1 MWQRAQRVDERL
13 ALGRAGQSMVDEGRA
28 ALGPIATR
36 RVSPRWLH
44 FRRFLAH
51 PIRLAAVTS
60 SSGML
65 SRLVAEQVRAGDDG
79 VVVELG
85 AGTGA
90 VTRALL
96 AAGVPADRLIA
107 AEIDQ
112 EMAQFLRAAY
122 PDVTVVEG
130 CAFKIKELLPPAATG
145 RVGAVIC
152 GVPVSL
158 LPFEQQRELVSV
170 MLSLLPPGRSFLMYT
185 HRLGSPLPASK
196 LGLVGKRVAFTLRN
210 FPPAS
215 VWAFRA
221 ESTGQA

>member
-1 MWQRAQRVDERL
+1 M
-13 ALGRAGQSMVDEGRA
+13 S
-28 ALGPIATR
+28 PIATR
-36 RVSPRWLH
+36 RGSPGWLH

-65 SRLVAEQVRAGDDG
+65 SRLVAEQVLPVDDG
-79 VVVELG
+79 VVLELG

-96 AAGVPADRLIA
+96 AAGVPADRLIVV
-107 AEIDQ
+107 EIDQ
-112 EMAQFLRAAY
+112 EMALFLRAAY
-122 PDVTVVEG
+122 PDVAVVEG
-130 CAFKIKELLPPAATG
+130 CASRIGQRLPPKAMG

-152 GVPVSL
+152 GIPVSL
-158 LPFEQQRELVSV
+158 LPFEQQKDLVAV
-170 MLSLLPPGRSFLMYT
+170 MLSLLPAGRAFLMYT
-185 HRLGSPLPASK
+185 HRLGSPLPARK
-196 LGLVGKRVAFTLRN
+196 LGLVGKRLAFTLKN

-221 ESTGQA
+221 DGNGQG